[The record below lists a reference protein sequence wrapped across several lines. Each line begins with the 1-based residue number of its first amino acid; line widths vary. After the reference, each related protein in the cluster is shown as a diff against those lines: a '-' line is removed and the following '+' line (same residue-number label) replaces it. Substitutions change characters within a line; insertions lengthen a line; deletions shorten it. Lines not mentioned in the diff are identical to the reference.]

1 VLFTRRVL
9 FAFIVLI
16 LVNSCAMAQ
25 PQLWPPA
32 AGEPSYPIY
41 ISLDT
46 WHGMIGF
53 SIAPDSTVL
62 NPEHSELR
70 AERSARQSEIAFE
83 EWGYAEYKWYVGGEQ
98 GITGILRALFWPT
111 AGTVEIARYDRLW
124 ASRTPQPP
132 ADLFKFNLSQEGWR
146 RLRSHLRSTLA
157 DDKPIATRGLS
168 AFYPSERAYHLFH
181 NSHHYLAH
189 SLKEAGI
196 PVSTFWAITRSM
208 LAMQLRRAQR
218 LAEKLMTA
226 KRGEIEWLGRRRA
239 HAINEN
245 SG

>member
-1 VLFTRRVL
+1 MLFTRRTLLAFVL
-9 FAFIVLI
+9 ATFA
-16 LVNSCAMAQ
+16 NGCAAAQ
-25 PQLWPPA
+25 PHLWPPA

-53 SIAPDSTVL
+53 PTTAGSTVL
-62 NPEHSELR
+62 KPEQNELPAEPSAGPSEMV
-70 AERSARQSEIAFE
+70 FE
-83 EWGYAEYKWYVGGEQ
+83 EWGYAEYRWYVDGEQ
-98 GITGILRALFWPT
+98 GITGIMRALFWPT

-157 DDKPIATRGLS
+157 DDKPAATIDSS
-168 AFYPSERAYHLFH
+168 AFYPSRRAYHLFH
-181 NSHHYLAH
+181 HSNQYLAH
-189 SLKEAGI
+189 ALKEAGI
-196 PVSTFWAITRSM
+196 PISPFWAMNRTL

-218 LAEKLMTA
+218 LTEELMPA
-226 KRGEIEWLGRRRA
+226 KRGETERLTKTRL
-239 HAINEN
+239 
-245 SG
+245 SVDQ